1 MAINDIKSELTS
13 EFNTSNID
21 SGENIVIEE
30 KGIKLT
36 ITKSMIKIQEEKEKM
51 EMVLSNLKLNQ
62 PAKVK
67 KIMASDSVLTKK
79 LLSMGILKGEQVVVT
94 KKSVLGDPI
103 EVTIRG
109 YNLSLRKDEASQV
122 LVEV

>member
-1 MAINDIKSELTS
+1 
-13 EFNTSNID
+13 
-21 SGENIVIEE
+21 
-30 KGIKLT
+30 
-36 ITKSMIKIQEEKEKM
+36 M
-51 EMVLSNLKLNQ
+51 EMFLSGLKLNQ

-67 KIMASDSVLTKK
+67 KITATDSVLTKK
-79 LLSMGILKGEQVVVT
+79 LLSMGVLKGETVVVT

>member
-1 MAINDIKSELTS
+1 
-13 EFNTSNID
+13 
-21 SGENIVIEE
+21 
-30 KGIKLT
+30 
-36 ITKSMIKIQEEKEKM
+36 M
-51 EMVLSNLKLNQ
+51 EMILSNLKLNQ

-67 KIMASDSVLTKK
+67 KITASDSVLTKK

-109 YNLSLRKDEASQV
+109 YNLSLRKDEASQI

>member
-1 MAINDIKSELTS
+1 
-13 EFNTSNID
+13 
-21 SGENIVIEE
+21 
-30 KGIKLT
+30 
-36 ITKSMIKIQEEKEKM
+36 
-51 EMVLSNLKLNQ
+51 MVLSGLKLNQ
-62 PAKVK
+62 VAKVK
-67 KIMASDSVLTKK
+67 KITATDSVLTKK
-79 LLSMGILKGEQVVVT
+79 LLSMGILKGEKVVVT

>member
-1 MAINDIKSELTS
+1 
-13 EFNTSNID
+13 
-21 SGENIVIEE
+21 
-30 KGIKLT
+30 
-36 ITKSMIKIQEEKEKM
+36 M
-51 EMVLSNLKLNQ
+51 EMFLSGLKLNQ

-67 KIMASDSVLTKK
+67 KIMATDSVLTKK
-79 LLSMGILKGEQVVVT
+79 LLSMGVLKGETVVVT

-103 EVTIRG
+103 EVIIRG

>member
-1 MAINDIKSELTS
+1 M
-13 EFNTSNID
+13 
-21 SGENIVIEE
+21 E
-30 KGIKLT
+30 K
-36 ITKSMIKIQEEKEKM
+36 
-51 EMVLSNLKLNQ
+51 VLSSLKLNQ
-62 PAKVK
+62 VAKVK
-67 KIMASDSVLTKK
+67 KITATDSVLTKK
-79 LLSMGILKGEQVVVT
+79 LLSMGVLKGEKVVVT

>member
-1 MAINDIKSELTS
+1 
-13 EFNTSNID
+13 
-21 SGENIVIEE
+21 
-30 KGIKLT
+30 
-36 ITKSMIKIQEEKEKM
+36 M

-67 KIMASDSVLTKK
+67 KITAADSVLTKK
-79 LLSMGILKGEQVVVT
+79 LLSMGILKGEKVVVT

>member
-1 MAINDIKSELTS
+1 
-13 EFNTSNID
+13 
-21 SGENIVIEE
+21 
-30 KGIKLT
+30 
-36 ITKSMIKIQEEKEKM
+36 M
-51 EMVLSNLKLNQ
+51 EMILSNLKLNQ

-67 KIMASDSVLTKK
+67 KITASDSVLTKK
-79 LLSMGILKGEQVVVT
+79 LLSMGILKGEQVVVI

-109 YNLSLRKDEASQV
+109 YNLSLRKDEASQI

>member
-1 MAINDIKSELTS
+1 
-13 EFNTSNID
+13 
-21 SGENIVIEE
+21 
-30 KGIKLT
+30 
-36 ITKSMIKIQEEKEKM
+36 M
-51 EMVLSNLKLNQ
+51 EIVLSKLKLNS

-67 KIMASDSVLTKK
+67 KITATDSVLTKK
-79 LLSMGILKGEQVVVT
+79 LLSMGILKGEKVVVT

-109 YNLSLRKDEASQV
+109 YNLSLRKDEASQI

>member
-1 MAINDIKSELTS
+1 
-13 EFNTSNID
+13 
-21 SGENIVIEE
+21 
-30 KGIKLT
+30 
-36 ITKSMIKIQEEKEKM
+36 M
-51 EMVLSNLKLNQ
+51 EMILSNLKLNQ

-67 KIMASDSVLTKK
+67 KITASDSVLTKK

>member
-1 MAINDIKSELTS
+1 
-13 EFNTSNID
+13 
-21 SGENIVIEE
+21 
-30 KGIKLT
+30 
-36 ITKSMIKIQEEKEKM
+36 M
-51 EMVLSNLKLNQ
+51 EMTLSNLKLNQ

-67 KIMASDSVLTKK
+67 KITASDSVLTKK
-79 LLSMGILKGEQVVVT
+79 LLSMGILKGETVVVT

>member
-1 MAINDIKSELTS
+1 MG
-13 EFNTSNID
+13 
-21 SGENIVIEE
+21 GER
-30 KGIKLT
+30 
-36 ITKSMIKIQEEKEKM
+36 KM

-67 KIMASDSVLTKK
+67 KITATDSVLTKK
-79 LLSMGILKGEQVVVT
+79 LLSMGILKGEKVVVT

>member
-1 MAINDIKSELTS
+1 
-13 EFNTSNID
+13 
-21 SGENIVIEE
+21 
-30 KGIKLT
+30 
-36 ITKSMIKIQEEKEKM
+36 M
-51 EMVLSNLKLNQ
+51 EMTLSNLKLNQ

-67 KIMASDSVLTKK
+67 KITASDSVLTKK
-79 LLSMGILKGEQVVVT
+79 LLSMGILKGETVVVT

-109 YNLSLRKDEASQV
+109 YNLTLRKDEASQV

>member
-1 MAINDIKSELTS
+1 
-13 EFNTSNID
+13 
-21 SGENIVIEE
+21 
-30 KGIKLT
+30 
-36 ITKSMIKIQEEKEKM
+36 
-51 EMVLSNLKLNQ
+51 
-62 PAKVK
+62 
-67 KIMASDSVLTKK
+67 
-79 LLSMGILKGEQVVVT
+79 MGVLKGETVVVT

>member
-1 MAINDIKSELTS
+1 
-13 EFNTSNID
+13 
-21 SGENIVIEE
+21 
-30 KGIKLT
+30 
-36 ITKSMIKIQEEKEKM
+36 M
-51 EMVLSNLKLNQ
+51 EMVLSSLKLNQ
-62 PAKVK
+62 PAQVK
-67 KIMASDSVLTKK
+67 KITSADSVLTKK
-79 LLSMGILKGEQVVVT
+79 LLSMGILKDENVVVT

>member
-1 MAINDIKSELTS
+1 
-13 EFNTSNID
+13 
-21 SGENIVIEE
+21 
-30 KGIKLT
+30 
-36 ITKSMIKIQEEKEKM
+36 M

-62 PAKVK
+62 PAKLK
-67 KIMASDSVLTKK
+67 KITTSDSVLTKK
-79 LLSMGILKGEQVVVT
+79 LLPMGILKGEKVVVT

>member
-1 MAINDIKSELTS
+1 
-13 EFNTSNID
+13 
-21 SGENIVIEE
+21 
-30 KGIKLT
+30 
-36 ITKSMIKIQEEKEKM
+36 M
-51 EMVLSNLKLNQ
+51 EMNLSNLKLNQ

-67 KIMASDSVLTKK
+67 KITSADSVLTKK
-79 LLSMGILKGEQVVVT
+79 LLSMGILKGEKVVVT

>member
-1 MAINDIKSELTS
+1 
-13 EFNTSNID
+13 
-21 SGENIVIEE
+21 
-30 KGIKLT
+30 
-36 ITKSMIKIQEEKEKM
+36 M
-51 EMVLSNLKLNQ
+51 EIVLSKLKLNF

-67 KIMASDSVLTKK
+67 KITATDSVLTKK
-79 LLSMGILKGEQVVVT
+79 LLSMGVLKGETVVVT

>member
-1 MAINDIKSELTS
+1 
-13 EFNTSNID
+13 
-21 SGENIVIEE
+21 
-30 KGIKLT
+30 
-36 ITKSMIKIQEEKEKM
+36 M

-62 PAKVK
+62 LAKVK
-67 KIMASDSVLTKK
+67 KITASDSVLTKK

>member
-1 MAINDIKSELTS
+1 
-13 EFNTSNID
+13 
-21 SGENIVIEE
+21 
-30 KGIKLT
+30 
-36 ITKSMIKIQEEKEKM
+36 M
-51 EMVLSNLKLNQ
+51 EMFLSNLKLNQ

-67 KIMASDSVLTKK
+67 KITASDSVLTKK
-79 LLSMGILKGEQVVVT
+79 LLSMGILKGEKVVVT

-109 YNLSLRKDEASQV
+109 YNLSLRKDEASHV